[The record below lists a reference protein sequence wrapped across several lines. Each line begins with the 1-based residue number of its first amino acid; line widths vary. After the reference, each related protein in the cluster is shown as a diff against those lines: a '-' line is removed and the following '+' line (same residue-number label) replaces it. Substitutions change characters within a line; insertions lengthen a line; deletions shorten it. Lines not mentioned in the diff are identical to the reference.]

1 LLAEVTRPRIEQQ
14 LTELKMTV
22 ERIAEM
28 LEK

>member
-1 LLAEVTRPRIEQQ
+1 LLGEIARPPIEQQ
-14 LTELKMTV
+14 LTELKLTV